1 MEVVVVVVVVGS
13 TVVVGGTVVGS
24 SVVVVS
30 VVQQSADISSYPG
43 EKYKH
48 LKTKF
53 KKKQLLHYSE
63 SSSCSQFQKNI

>member
-1 MEVVVVVVVVGS
+1 VEVVVVVVVVGS

-30 VVQQSADISSYPG
+30 VAQQSADISSYPG

-48 LKTKF
+48 LKTKL
-53 KKKQLLHYSE
+53 KKNNYCITQRV
-63 SSSCSQFQKNI
+63 QAN